1 MEVLE
6 TLLLEVC
13 QERDVAER
21 EHVGFLD
28 LLADR
33 KILEEE
39 CVHLRQL
46 NWTLN
51 YTSMMLTKPPCDTQ
65 NPPREREREGERER
79 ERERE
84 RDKAGCHV

>member
-1 MEVLE
+1 VEVLE

-46 NWTLN
+46 N
-51 YTSMMLTKPPCDTQ
+51 
-65 NPPREREREGERER
+65 
-79 ERERE
+79 
-84 RDKAGCHV
+84 